1 MPDELPVAA
10 ELLEKGLTTVAAV
23 LSHHSVKYAVIG
35 GMAAGFHSQP
45 RFTKDLD
52 FLLQI
57 PQLQLPRV
65 LEDLSGKGFEF
76 DELATIRA
84 WTQDH
89 MTVLFF
95 HGMRIDWLKPMLPVY
110 QHVLERATVVD
121 WLSRPIRVATTEGL
135 ILLKLLAD
143 RTQDHLDIENLV
155 AFHRDR
161 LDLDWI
167 KAEWQAIAPESD
179 PRMQRLLALVAS
191 GK

>member
-1 MPDELPVAA
+1 MANDPPVPLD
-10 ELLEKGLTTVAAV
+10 LLEKGLTTAADV
-23 LSHHSVKYAVIG
+23 LSRHSIKYAVIG
-35 GMAAGFHSQP
+35 GMAAGFRSQP
-45 RFTKDLD
+45 RFTKDID
-52 FLLQI
+52 FLLQV

-65 LEDLSGKGFEF
+65 LEDLAEQGFVF
-76 DELATIRA
+76 DELAAIRA

-89 MTVLFF
+89 MTVLFY

-110 QHVLERATVVD
+110 QHVLDRATEVD

-155 AFHRDR
+155 ATHRDH

-167 KAEWQAIAPESD
+167 KAEWQAIAPLDD
-179 PRMQRLLALVAS
+179 PRMKRLLELAERR
-191 GK
+191 